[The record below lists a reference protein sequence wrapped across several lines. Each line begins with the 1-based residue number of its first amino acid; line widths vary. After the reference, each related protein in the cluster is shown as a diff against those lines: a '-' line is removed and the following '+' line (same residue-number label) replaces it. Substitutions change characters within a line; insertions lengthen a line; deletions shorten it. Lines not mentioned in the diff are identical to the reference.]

1 MLGRYRIHI
10 FVLCGIVAML
20 DGFDTQSIAFV
31 APEIAAAWSVPA
43 AQFGPVFGIGI
54 FGGLIGALVLG
65 AAGDRYGRKI
75 VLLVSMLIFALG
87 SLATVTAA
95 SLDGLLLYRLV
106 TGFGLGGAIPGV
118 ITITSEYAPRARRT
132 TIVTLMFCGF
142 PLGAVLGGAVSAK
155 LIPAF
160 GWASVFYLGG
170 ALPLLLFP
178 LVLLGVPES
187 IRLLASWGGNSRDI
201 ARVLGRIDRQ
211 AHFGARAEFFIAE
224 QKRAGFPVR
233 QLFAEGRAAGT
244 LLLWTAF
251 FMSLLLSFFLIN
263 WMPAL
268 LRGVGLPIESAVI
281 ATVTLNAGGIVG
293 SIVLARF
300 VDRFGPY
307 AVIAPAYAVGTVFV
321 ALVGLLGAALP
332 LILATV
338 FLAGFFSIGAQL
350 CAVTLVA
357 VFYPTA
363 MRATGIGWCMG
374 IGRIG
379 AIAGPVIGGALLGA
393 GFDARAM
400 FFAAAAAS
408 ILAAASITAMGRL
421 RTTARFGARTA

>member
-1 MLGRYRIHI
+1 M
-10 FVLCGIVAML
+10 
-20 DGFDTQSIAFV
+20 
-31 APEIAAAWSVPA
+31 
-43 AQFGPVFGIGI
+43 
-54 FGGLIGALVLG
+54 
-65 AAGDRYGRKI
+65 
-75 VLLVSMLIFALG
+75 
-87 SLATVTAA
+87 
-95 SLDGLLLYRLV
+95 
-106 TGFGLGGAIPGV
+106 
-118 ITITSEYAPRARRT
+118 
-132 TIVTLMFCGF
+132 
-142 PLGAVLGGAVSAK
+142 
-155 LIPAF
+155 
-160 GWASVFYLGG
+160 
-170 ALPLLLFP
+170 
-178 LVLLGVPES
+178 
-187 IRLLASWGGNSRDI
+187 LASWGGNSRDI

-211 AHFGARAEFFIAE
+211 AHFGAGAEFFIAE

-293 SIVLARF
+293 SIVLAQF

-307 AVIAPAYAVGTVFV
+307 AVIGPAYAVGTVFV